1 MLPEKST
8 IEIDRL
14 LCQNDSFHPNYEQP
28 VRSLDIFYENKNV
41 GDSFEVFTYRGSE
54 YQTKK
59 IQL

>member
-1 MLPEKST
+1 MPEKPT
-8 IEIDRL
+8 FEIDRL
-14 LCQNDSFHPNYEQP
+14 LRQKNSFHPNYEQP
-28 VRSLDIFYENKNV
+28 VRSLDIFYEDKSV

>member
-1 MLPEKST
+1 MPEELT

-14 LCQNDSFHPNYEQP
+14 LRQSNSFHPNYEQA
-28 VRSLDIFYENKNV
+28 VRSLDIFYEDISV
-41 GDSFEVFTYRGSE
+41 GDSFDVFTCRGSE